1 MKLKE
6 EDIKDI
12 SGVQEFF
19 NRTQKALDV
28 FAEQDE
34 KNSYMLICVEK
45 VNVDGEERTL
55 SHIALGGSKGTLERA
70 IYQAMYEDKDFKD
83 TVLSSVGRYSMERVL
98 DRHTRKEG
106 KK

>member
-1 MKLKE
+1 MKQKE

-12 SGVQEFF
+12 SGVLEFF
-19 NRTQKALDV
+19 NRTKKALDV

-45 VNVDGEERTL
+45 VNVDGEERML
-55 SHIALGGSKGTLERA
+55 SHTALGGSKGTLERA

-83 TVLSSVGRYSMERVL
+83 TVLPSVGRYSMERVIGKL
-98 DRHTRKEG
+98 KGKEDE
-106 KK
+106 K